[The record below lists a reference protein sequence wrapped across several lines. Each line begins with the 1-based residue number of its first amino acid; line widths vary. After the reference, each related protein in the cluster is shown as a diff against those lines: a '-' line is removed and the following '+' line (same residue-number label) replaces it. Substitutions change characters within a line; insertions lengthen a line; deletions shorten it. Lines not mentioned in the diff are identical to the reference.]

1 MLELRRRAIEER
13 AVVYFCLP
21 ALQFPKF
28 AKTLGKLVINDLK
41 AAASERLA
49 MPEVE
54 RLPLY
59 AVFDEFSV
67 FAGDQVLNLI
77 NMGRG
82 AGVRAVLATQ
92 SVADLGRAVT
102 NGPDHFT
109 RQVFGS
115 CNSYIIH
122 RLNAAEDAMCVVDT
136 IGTEDRIEH
145 TAQVDH
151 IGSTGLG
158 SVRKVKA
165 FIIHADDIKNQP
177 MGRAVFVNKNDG
189 NRVQRIFVRRG
200 RIN

>member
-1 MLELRRRAIEER
+1 M
-13 AVVYFCLP
+13 
-21 ALQFPKF
+21 
-28 AKTLGKLVINDLK
+28 
-41 AAASERLA
+41 
-49 MPEVE
+49 
-54 RLPLY
+54 
-59 AVFDEFSV
+59 
-67 FAGDQVLNLI
+67 
-77 NMGRG
+77 
-82 AGVRAVLATQ
+82 RAVLATQ

-102 NGPDHFT
+102 VGPDHFT

-165 FIIHADDIKNQP
+165 FIVHADDIKNQP
-177 MGRAVFVNKNDG
+177 MGRAVFVSKIDG

-200 RIN
+200 RIA